1 MANHAKFRGGAGSV
15 DGPIETRGTEV
26 TSRNMNDCFRGGAI
40 VLIVASALVVAG
52 SAHAQQQQPATSQA
66 AKPQAPRP
74 QAAKPPAAKPQA
86 AKPQPP
92 KPPAS
97 QTRTAAPAPAVPGP
111 GGVQPTLL
119 GQFGDWGAYTA
130 SPGGRKVC
138 FALAKPKSSQT
149 NPPNRP
155 RDPAYMFISSRP
167 AEKVKDEI
175 SVVIGYGFKPNT
187 DANLEIGGAQYAMYT
202 QNDGAWIKNAAEET
216 RLIETMRKAGDLT
229 VKGTSARGT
238 ATIDVFSL
246 KGLDQALNRV
256 GQECK

>member
-1 MANHAKFRGGAGSV
+1 MNNDIRFFAVPLLCAMAGLMTADLA
-15 DGPIETRGTEV
+15 E
-26 TSRNMNDCFRGGAI
+26 
-40 VLIVASALVVAG
+40 
-52 SAHAQQQQPATSQA
+52 AQQAPAQGA
-66 AKPQAPRP
+66 PQARPTHTQPSRARP
-74 QAAKPPAAKPQA
+74 QAQ
-86 AKPQPP
+86 
-92 KPPAS
+92 
-97 QTRTAAPAPAVPGP
+97 AAPAPAAPAV
-111 GGVQPTLL
+111 GGVQPILL

-130 SPGGRKVC
+130 TPGGKKVC
-138 FALAKPKSSQT
+138 FALAKPTSSQT

-155 RDPAYMFISSRP
+155 RDQAYMFVSSRP

-216 RLIETMRKAGDLT
+216 RLVDAMRKGSDVT

-246 KGLDQALNRV
+246 RGLSQALDRV
-256 GQECK
+256 SQECR